1 MNRKIQKYNRQNVAL
16 QAVAG
21 SIMTKTSLFFR
32 MLSAVIGLFFLC
44 TGGGRAGAE
53 PPIRVAIVGL
63 VHGHV
68 KGFLTALPGNQAATL
83 VAIVEPQEAL
93 AKDYAAKYRLDAQ
106 LFYIDLEKMLVEQHP
121 DAVLVYTT
129 IADHRKVIEIAARH
143 GVSSMVEKPLATT
156 LEDAL
161 AIRAVAR
168 NSGTRERP
176 VHVLVNYE
184 TTWYA
189 SNHQVI
195 AQAAAGKLGDLRKVV
210 VHDGHEGP
218 KEIGVGPEWLPWL
231 TDPAQNGAG
240 ALFDF
245 GCYGADLMTVLMHGQ
260 PPVSVTAVTQ
270 TDKPEIYPRVDDDAT
285 VILRYAKAQA
295 VLMPSWNWSFARKD
309 MEVYGNAG
317 YAITVGANRVRVRY
331 RGDKAEP
338 DTPLTAPPLAG
349 AQRDS
354 LGYLAAVLR
363 GHLQSDGDLSS
374 LETNVVVM
382 QILDAALRSAQSG
395 KTITLA
401 PLPN

>member
-1 MNRKIQKYNRQNVAL
+1 
-16 QAVAG
+16 
-21 SIMTKTSLFFR
+21 MTKTILSICMSFAVGTLFLLAAADR
-32 MLSAVIGLFFLC
+32 VA
-44 TGGGRAGAE
+44 AE

-68 KGFLTALPGNQAATL
+68 KGFLAALPGNQSATL
-83 VAIVEPQEAL
+83 VAVVEPLEPL
-93 AKDYAAKYRLDAQ
+93 AKEYAAKYHLDAK
-106 LFYIDLEKMLVEQHP
+106 LFYTDLEKMLVDQHP

-129 IADHRKVIEIAARH
+129 IAQHRSVIEIAARH
-143 GVSSMVEKPLATT
+143 GVSSMVEKPLSTT

-161 AIRAVAR
+161 AIRAIA
-168 NSGTRERP
+168 RERR
-176 VHVLVNYE
+176 VQVLVNYE

-189 SNHQVI
+189 SNQEVI
-195 AQAAAGKLGDLRKVV
+195 AQAAAGKLGELRKVV

-260 PPVSVTAVTQ
+260 SPVSVTAVTQ

-285 VILRYAKAQA
+285 VILRYPKAQA

-317 YAITVGANRVRVRY
+317 YAITVGPDRVRLRY
-331 RGDKAEP
+331 HGEKAEP
-338 DTPLTAPPLAG
+338 DAPLTAPPLG
-349 AQRDS
+349 GEQRDS
-354 LGYLAAVLR
+354 LRYLAAVLR
-363 GHLQSDGDLSS
+363 GDVQPRGDLSS
-374 LETNVVVM
+374 LETNLIVM
-382 QILDAALRSAQSG
+382 QILEAALKSAQSG
-395 KTITLA
+395 KTVTLT
-401 PLPN
+401 PLPQ

>member
-1 MNRKIQKYNRQNVAL
+1 MSNTRQK
-16 QAVAG
+16 
-21 SIMTKTSLFFR
+21 STSHKNSSLPTFLLVR
-32 MLSAVIGLFFLC
+32 SLSLVIGSFFLLA
-44 TGGGRAGAE
+44 TPRHAGAE

-68 KGFLTALPGNQAATL
+68 KGFVAALPGNQAATL

-93 AKDYAAKYRLDAQ
+93 AKDYAAKYNLDAK
-106 LFYIDLEKMLVEQHP
+106 LFYTDLEKMLAEQHP

-129 IADHRKVIEIAARH
+129 IVDHRKVIEAAARH

-168 NSGTRERP
+168 NSGTPDRP
-176 VHVLVNYE
+176 VQVLVNYE

-189 SNHQVI
+189 SNHDVI
-195 AQAAAGKLGDLRKVV
+195 AQAAAGKFGELRKVV

-231 TDPAQNGAG
+231 TDPQQNGAG

-260 PPVSVTAVTQ
+260 SPVSVTAVTQ

-285 VILRYAKAQA
+285 VILRYPKAQA

-317 YAITVGANRVRVRY
+317 YAITVGADRVRVRY
-331 RGDKAEP
+331 RGEKAEP
-338 DTPLTAPPLAG
+338 DTPLTAPPLAP
-349 AQRDS
+349 AQHDS
-354 LGYLAAVLR
+354 LAYLAAVLR
-363 GHLQSDGDLSS
+363 GHVRPDGDLSS

-382 QILDAALRSAQSG
+382 QILDAALRSSQSG
-395 KTITLA
+395 KTIRLT
-401 PLPN
+401 PLPQ